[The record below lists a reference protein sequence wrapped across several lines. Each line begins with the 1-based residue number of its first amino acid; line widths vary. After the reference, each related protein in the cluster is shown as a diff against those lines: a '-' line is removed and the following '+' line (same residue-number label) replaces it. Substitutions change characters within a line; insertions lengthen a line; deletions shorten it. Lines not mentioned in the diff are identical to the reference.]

1 MKIGQVK
8 DGTPSLVL
16 EGRFVSGWVMSDWVR
31 LMLLLESPVVRRG
44 YINPGGDP
52 KKKRKKKRNW
62 KWWSHE
68 V

>member
-44 YINPGGDP
+44 YINLGGDP
-52 KKKRKKKRNW
+52 III
-62 KWWSHE
+62 
-68 V
+68 